1 MQEVLAE
8 STPLQIPF
16 QSVLVRSLSIVLDF
30 CRVRLPIL
38 LGLFVMIL
46 VSQLAPL
53 ALVVGLRA
61 GSSTSLGST
70 VTEKAKLP

>member
-1 MQEVLAE
+1 
-8 STPLQIPF
+8 
-16 QSVLVRSLSIVLDF
+16 
-30 CRVRLPIL
+30 
-38 LGLFVMIL
+38 MIL